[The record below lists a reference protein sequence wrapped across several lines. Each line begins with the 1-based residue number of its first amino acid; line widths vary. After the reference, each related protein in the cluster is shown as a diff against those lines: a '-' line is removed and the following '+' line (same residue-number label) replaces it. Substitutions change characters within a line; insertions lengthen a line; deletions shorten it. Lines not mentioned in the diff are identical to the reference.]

1 MMRPCAA
8 GTGGVQ
14 VFRSSLDLVTNM
26 SATVLFVP
34 LFVYAT
40 YRSPDGSTAGWLNW
54 SRSWSTD
61 AETMVL
67 ALEKVW
73 PRSPDTASRSFTVLP
88 TLPST
93 MSHVE

>member
-1 MMRPCAA
+1 MMRPEAA
-8 GTGGVQ
+8 RTGVVK
-14 VFRSSLDLVTNM
+14 VFPSSLDLVTNM

-34 LFVYAT
+34 ILAYAT

-54 SRSWSTD
+54 SRSWSTE
-61 AETMVL
+61 AETMVC

-73 PRSPDTASRSFTVLP
+73 PRSRDTASLSFTVLP
-88 TLPST
+88 TLPLM